1 MNGELQRRLPFSLEA
16 EQSLIASIMIDPSCI
31 DTVSQIVT
39 FDDFYQEEHSELY
52 KIMMS
57 MYSHSKNI
65 DIVTLL
71 DEINKNDI
79 FEGDTG
85 KDYLKL
91 IAGSVPTAANAAD
104 YARIVK
110 EKSVLR
116 RLIEAGEDI
125 SEKAYLGEESA
136 DKLVEYAESQIYSI
150 SQERSNKSFVPLGEL
165 LVSVHRHL
173 EEISEN
179 PEASKGTSSGF
190 SALDNVI
197 VGLFDSDL
205 ILVGARPSMGKTAFA
220 MNIATAVAE
229 KTKKAVCVFSLE
241 MAAEQIVTRMLSSDA
256 LVDSY
261 KMRSGKLD
269 PEEWQAI
276 AHSASKLANLNI
288 LIDDT
293 AGISIGQIRSK
304 MRRIKN
310 PGLVV
315 VDYLQL
321 ISADEGGRRQ
331 ENRVNEVGAISRG
344 LKQLAKE
351 IGAPVLCCAQLS
363 RSPESRPD
371 KRPMLSD
378 LRESGQIEQD
388 ADIVLFLYRDEYYK
402 DKKENQSTAD
412 VIVAK
417 NRHGA
422 VGKVTLGF
430 VGQYTKFV
438 TLAEERGE

>member
-1 MNGELQRRLPFSLEA
+1 MNGELQRRVPFSLEA
-16 EQSLIASIMIDPSCI
+16 EQSLIASVMIDPSCL
-31 DTVSQIVT
+31 DRVSEIVKPV
-39 FDDFYQEEHSELY
+39 DFYQEEHSELY
-52 KIMMS
+52 TIMRS
-57 MYSHSKNI
+57 MYSQSKNI

-71 DEINKNDI
+71 DEVKKSDI

-91 IAGSVPTAANAAD
+91 IAGIVPTAANAVD
-104 YARIVK
+104 YARIVR
-110 EKSVLR
+110 EKAILR
-116 RLIEAGEDI
+116 RLIETGEDI
-125 SEKAYLGEESA
+125 SEKAYLGEDSA
-136 DKLVEYAESQIYSI
+136 DKLVEYAESKIYSI
-150 SQERSNKSFVPLGEL
+150 AEERSNKSFVPLKDL
-165 LVSVHRHL
+165 LVSVHKHL
-173 EEISEN
+173 EEVSEN
-179 PEASKGTSSGF
+179 PEASKGTSSSF

-229 KTKKAVCVFSLE
+229 KTNKPVCVFSLE
-241 MAAEQIVTRMLSSDA
+241 MAAEQIVTRMLSSEA

-261 KMRSGKLD
+261 KMRSGKLET
-269 PEEWQAI
+269 EEWKAI
-276 AHSASKLANLNI
+276 AHAAAKLSRLDI
-288 LIDDT
+288 RIDDT
-293 AGISIGQIRSK
+293 AGISIGQIRAK
-304 MRRIKN
+304 MRRVKD
-310 PGLVV
+310 PALVV

-321 ISADEGGRRQ
+321 ISADEGGRKQ

-402 DKKENQSTAD
+402 DKKDNQSTAD

-430 VGQYTKFV
+430 VSQYTKFV
-438 TLAEERGE
+438 TLANENEG

>member
-1 MNGELQRRLPFSLEA
+1 MNGELQRRVPFSLEA
-16 EQSLIASIMIDPSCI
+16 EQSLIASVMIDPSCL
-31 DTVSQIVT
+31 DVVSEMVSS
-39 FDDFYQEEHSELY
+39 DDFYQEEHSELFR
-52 KIMMS
+52 IMLS
-57 MYSHSKNI
+57 MYALSRNI

-71 DEINKNDI
+71 DEVKKSGV

-91 IAGSVPTAANAAD
+91 IAGVVPTAANAVD
-104 YARIVK
+104 YARIVR
-110 EKSVLR
+110 EKAVLR
-116 RLIEAGEDI
+116 RLIAAGEDI

-150 SQERSNKSFVPLGEL
+150 SKERSGKEFVPLSDV
-165 LVSVHRHL
+165 LVSVHKHL
-173 EEISEN
+173 EEVKEN
-179 PEASKGTSSGF
+179 PEASKGTSSSF
-190 SALDNVI
+190 TALDNVI
-197 VGLFDSDL
+197 VGLFESDL

-220 MNIATAVAE
+220 MNIATEVAR
-229 KTKKAVCVFSLE
+229 KTKKPVCIFSLE
-241 MAAEQIVTRMLSSDA
+241 MSAEQLAMRVLSSEA
-256 LVDSY
+256 LIDSY

-269 PEEWQAI
+269 PDEWEKI
-276 AHSASKLANLNI
+276 ARTAVELAKLDVR
-288 LIDDT
+288 IDDT

-304 MRRIKN
+304 MRRVKD
-310 PGLVV
+310 PALVV

-321 ISADEGGRRQ
+321 VSVDDGRRM

-351 IGAPVLCCAQLS
+351 IKAPVLCCAQLS
-363 RSPESRPD
+363 RSPENRPD
-371 KRPMLSD
+371 KKPMLSD

-402 DKKENQSTAD
+402 EKKDNLNSAD

-430 VGQYTKFV
+430 FSQYTKFV
-438 TLAEERGE
+438 NMSNESEG

>member
-1 MNGELQRRLPFSLEA
+1 MNGELHRRVPFSLEA

-31 DTVSQIVT
+31 DVVSETVSS
-39 FDDFYQEEHSELY
+39 DDFYQEEHAALY
-52 KIMMS
+52 RIMLS
-57 MYSHSKNI
+57 MYSLSRNI

-71 DEINKNDI
+71 DEIKKSEV

-91 IAGSVPTAANAAD
+91 IAGVVPTAANAAD
-104 YARIVK
+104 YARIVR
-110 EKSVLR
+110 EKAVLR
-116 RLIEAGEDI
+116 RLIEAGENI
-125 SEKAYLGEESA
+125 SEKAYLGEENA

-150 SQERSNKSFVPLGEL
+150 AEERSSKSFIQLSDL
-165 LVSVHRHL
+165 LVSVHKHL
-173 EEISEN
+173 EEVKEN
-179 PEASKGTSSGF
+179 PEASRGTSSSF

-220 MNIATAVAE
+220 MNIATAVAR
-229 KTKKAVCVFSLE
+229 KTKKPVCIFSLE
-241 MAAEQIVTRMLSSDA
+241 MAAEQIVTRLLSSEA

-269 PEEWQAI
+269 AEEWENI
-276 AHSASKLANLNI
+276 ARTAVELAKLDI
-288 LIDDT
+288 RIDDT
-293 AGISIGQIRSK
+293 AGISIGQIRAK
-304 MRRIKN
+304 MRRVKD
-310 PGLVV
+310 PALVV

-321 ISADEGGRRQ
+321 ISADDGGRRQ

-388 ADIVLFLYRDEYYK
+388 ADVVLFLYRDEYYK
-402 DKKENQSTAD
+402 DKKDNQSTAE

-430 VGQYTKFV
+430 IGQYTKFV
-438 TLAEERGE
+438 TLANENEG

>member
-1 MNGELQRRLPFSLEA
+1 MNGELQRRVPFSLEA

-31 DTVSQIVT
+31 DVVSETVSS
-39 FDDFYQEEHSELY
+39 DDFYQEEHAALY
-52 KIMMS
+52 RIMLS
-57 MYSHSKNI
+57 MYSLSRNI

-71 DEINKNDI
+71 DEIKKSEV

-91 IAGSVPTAANAAD
+91 IAGVVPTAANAAD
-104 YARIVK
+104 YARIVR
-110 EKSVLR
+110 EKAVLR
-116 RLIEAGEDI
+116 RLIEAGENI
-125 SEKAYLGEESA
+125 SEKAYLGEENA

-150 SQERSNKSFVPLGEL
+150 AEERSSKSFVQLSDL
-165 LVSVHRHL
+165 LVSVHKHL
-173 EEISEN
+173 EEVKEN
-179 PEASKGTSSGF
+179 PEASRGTSSSF

-220 MNIATAVAE
+220 MNIATAVAR
-229 KTKKAVCVFSLE
+229 KTKKPVCIFSLE
-241 MAAEQIVTRMLSSDA
+241 MAAEQIVTRLLSSEA

-269 PEEWQAI
+269 AEEWENI
-276 AHSASKLANLNI
+276 ARTAVELAKLDI
-288 LIDDT
+288 RIDDT
-293 AGISIGQIRSK
+293 AGISIGQIRAK
-304 MRRIKN
+304 MRRVKD
-310 PGLVV
+310 PALVV

-321 ISADEGGRRQ
+321 ISADDGGRRQ

-388 ADIVLFLYRDEYYK
+388 ADVVLFLYRDEYYK
-402 DKKENQSTAD
+402 DKKDNQSTAE

-430 VGQYTKFV
+430 IGQYTKFV
-438 TLAEERGE
+438 TLANENEG

>member
-1 MNGELQRRLPFSLEA
+1 MNSELQRRVPFSLEA
-16 EQSLIASIMIDPSCI
+16 EQSLLASIMIDPSCI
-31 DTVSQIVT
+31 DRVSEMIN
-39 FDDFYQEEHSELY
+39 FDDFYQEEHSEIYNVML
-52 KIMMS
+52 S

-71 DEINKNDI
+71 DEIKKNGI

-85 KDYLKL
+85 RDYLKL
-91 IAGSVPTAANAAD
+91 IAGVVPTAANAAD
-104 YARIVK
+104 YARIVR
-110 EKSVLR
+110 EKAILR
-116 RLIEAGEDI
+116 RLIEMGEDI
-125 SEKAYLGEESA
+125 SEKAYLGEEGA
-136 DKLVEYAESQIYSI
+136 DTLVEYAESQIYSI
-150 SQERSNKSFVPLGEL
+150 AQNRSNKSFVPLSDL
-165 LVSVHRHL
+165 LLSVHRHL
-173 EEISEN
+173 EDIQRD

-190 SALDNVI
+190 STLDNVI

-220 MNIATAVAE
+220 MNIATAVARR
-229 KTKKAVCVFSLE
+229 TKKTVCIFSLE
-241 MAAEQIVTRMLSSDA
+241 MAAEQIVTRMLASEA

-269 PEEWQAI
+269 TEEWEAI
-276 AHSASKLANLNI
+276 AREASKLALLDI
-288 LIDDT
+288 RIDDT

-304 MRRIKN
+304 MRRIKD

-315 VDYLQL
+315 IDYLQL

-363 RSPESRPD
+363 RSPESRND

-402 DKKENQSTAD
+402 DNKENQSTAE

-430 VGQYTKFV
+430 MGQYTKFV
-438 TLAEERGE
+438 NLAEEN

>member
-1 MNGELQRRLPFSLEA
+1 MNGELQRRVPFSLEA

-31 DTVSQIVT
+31 DVVSETVSS
-39 FDDFYQEEHSELY
+39 DDFYQEEHAALY
-52 KIMMS
+52 RIMLS
-57 MYSHSKNI
+57 MYSLSRNI

-71 DEINKNDI
+71 DEIKKSEV

-91 IAGSVPTAANAAD
+91 IAGVVPTAANAAD
-104 YARIVK
+104 YARIVR
-110 EKSVLR
+110 EKAVLR
-116 RLIEAGEDI
+116 RLIEAGENI

-150 SQERSNKSFVPLGEL
+150 AEERSSKSFVQLSDL
-165 LVSVHRHL
+165 LVSVHKHL
-173 EEISEN
+173 EEVKEN
-179 PEASKGTSSGF
+179 PEASRGTSSSF

-220 MNIATAVAE
+220 MNIATAVAR
-229 KTKKAVCVFSLE
+229 KTKKPVCIFSLE
-241 MAAEQIVTRMLSSDA
+241 MAAEQIVTRLLSSEA

-269 PEEWQAI
+269 AEEWENI
-276 AHSASKLANLNI
+276 ARTAVELAKLDI
-288 LIDDT
+288 RIDDT
-293 AGISIGQIRSK
+293 AGISIGQIRAK
-304 MRRIKN
+304 MRRVKD
-310 PGLVV
+310 PALVV

-321 ISADEGGRRQ
+321 ISADDGGRRQ

-388 ADIVLFLYRDEYYK
+388 ADVVLFLYRDEYYK
-402 DKKENQSTAD
+402 DKKDNQSTAE

-430 VGQYTKFV
+430 IGQYTKFV
-438 TLAEERGE
+438 TLANENEG

>member
-1 MNGELQRRLPFSLEA
+1 MNGELQRRVPFSLEA
-16 EQSLIASIMIDPSCI
+16 EQSLIASVMIDPSCL
-31 DTVSQIVT
+31 DVVSEMVSS
-39 FDDFYQEEHSELY
+39 DDFYQEEHSELFR
-52 KIMMS
+52 IMLS
-57 MYSHSKNI
+57 MYALSRNI

-71 DEINKNDI
+71 DEVKKSGV

-91 IAGSVPTAANAAD
+91 IAGVVPTAANAVD
-104 YARIVK
+104 YARIVR
-110 EKSVLR
+110 EKAVLR
-116 RLIEAGEDI
+116 RLIAAGEDI

-136 DKLVEYAESQIYSI
+136 DTLVEYAESQIYSI
-150 SQERSNKSFVPLGEL
+150 SKERSGKEFVPLSEV
-165 LVSVHRHL
+165 LVSVHKHL
-173 EEISEN
+173 EEVKEN
-179 PEASKGTSSGF
+179 PEASKGTSSSF
-190 SALDNVI
+190 TALDNVI
-197 VGLFDSDL
+197 VGLFESDL

-220 MNIATAVAE
+220 MNIATEVAR
-229 KTKKAVCVFSLE
+229 KTKKPVCIFSLE
-241 MAAEQIVTRMLSSDA
+241 MSAEQLAMRVLSSEA
-256 LVDSY
+256 LIDSY

-269 PEEWQAI
+269 PDEWEKI
-276 AHSASKLANLNI
+276 ARTAVELAKLDVR
-288 LIDDT
+288 IDDT

-304 MRRIKN
+304 MRRVKD
-310 PGLVV
+310 PALVV

-321 ISADEGGRRQ
+321 VSVDDGRRM

-351 IGAPVLCCAQLS
+351 IKAPVLCCAQLS

-402 DKKENQSTAD
+402 EKKDNLNSAD

-430 VGQYTKFV
+430 ISQYTKFV
-438 TLAEERGE
+438 TLANENEG

>member
-1 MNGELQRRLPFSLEA
+1 
-16 EQSLIASIMIDPSCI
+16 
-31 DTVSQIVT
+31 
-39 FDDFYQEEHSELY
+39 H
-52 KIMMS
+52 K
-57 MYSHSKNI
+57 
-65 DIVTLL
+65 
-71 DEINKNDI
+71 
-79 FEGDTG
+79 
-85 KDYLKL
+85 
-91 IAGSVPTAANAAD
+91 
-104 YARIVK
+104 
-110 EKSVLR
+110 
-116 RLIEAGEDI
+116 
-125 SEKAYLGEESA
+125 
-136 DKLVEYAESQIYSI
+136 
-150 SQERSNKSFVPLGEL
+150 
-165 LVSVHRHL
+165 HL
-173 EEISEN
+173 EEVKEN
-179 PEASKGTSSGF
+179 PEASRGTSSSL

-220 MNIATAVAE
+220 MNIATAVAR
-229 KTKKAVCVFSLE
+229 KTKKPVCIFSLE
-241 MAAEQIVTRMLSSDA
+241 MAAEQIVTRLLSSEA

-269 PEEWQAI
+269 AEEWENI
-276 AHSASKLANLNI
+276 ARTAVELAKLDI
-288 LIDDT
+288 RIDDT
-293 AGISIGQIRSK
+293 AGISIGQIRAK
-304 MRRIKN
+304 MRRVKD
-310 PGLVV
+310 PALVV

-321 ISADEGGRRQ
+321 ISADDGGRRQ

-388 ADIVLFLYRDEYYK
+388 ADVVLFLYRDEYYK
-402 DKKENQSTAD
+402 DKKDNQSTAE

-430 VGQYTKFV
+430 IGQYTKFV
-438 TLAEERGE
+438 TLANENEG

>member
-1 MNGELQRRLPFSLEA
+1 MNGELQRRVPFSLEA
-16 EQSLIASIMIDPSCI
+16 EQSVLASIMIDPSCI
-31 DTVSQIVT
+31 DKVSEMLT
-39 FDDFYQEEHSELY
+39 YDDFYQEEHSELY
-52 KIMMS
+52 KVMLS
-57 MYSHSKNI
+57 MYSRSRNI

-71 DEINKNDI
+71 DEIRKSDI

-85 KDYLKL
+85 RDYLKL
-91 IAGSVPTAANAAD
+91 IAGVVPTAANAVD
-104 YARIVK
+104 YARIVR
-110 EKSVLR
+110 EKAILR

-125 SEKAYLGEESA
+125 SEKAYLGEDSA
-136 DKLVEYAESQIYSI
+136 DKLVEYAETKIYSI
-150 SQERSNKSFVPLGEL
+150 SQEKSSKSFVPLSEL
-165 LVSVHRHL
+165 LVSVHKHL
-173 EEISEN
+173 EEISKN
-179 PEASKGTSSGF
+179 PEASKGTSTSF
-190 SALDNVI
+190 SKLDNVI

-229 KTKKAVCVFSLE
+229 KTKKPVCVFSLE
-241 MAAEQIVTRMLSSDA
+241 MAAEQIVTRMLSSEA

-269 PEEWQAI
+269 HDEWEEL
-276 AHSASKLANLNI
+276 AHAAGKLSRLNI
-288 LIDDT
+288 MIDDT
-293 AGISIGQIRSK
+293 AGISIGQIRAK

-321 ISADEGGRRQ
+321 ISADEGGRKQ

-402 DKKENQSTAD
+402 DKKENQSTAE

-422 VGKVTLGF
+422 VGRVELGF
-430 VGQYTKFV
+430 VSQYTKFV
-438 TLAEERGE
+438 SLAEDNKE

>member
-1 MNGELQRRLPFSLEA
+1 MNGELQRRVPFSLEA

-31 DTVSQIVT
+31 DRVSEIVN
-39 FDDFYQEEHSELY
+39 FNDFYQEEHADLY
-52 KIMMS
+52 RTMLS
-57 MYSHSKNI
+57 MYSQSRNI

-71 DEINKNDI
+71 DEIKKSEV

-91 IAGSVPTAANAAD
+91 IAGVVPTAANAAD
-104 YARIVK
+104 YARIVR
-110 EKSVLR
+110 EKAVLR
-116 RLIEAGEDI
+116 RLIEAGENI
-125 SEKAYLGEESA
+125 SEKAYLGEENA

-150 SQERSNKSFVPLGEL
+150 AEERSSKSFVQLSDL
-165 LVSVHRHL
+165 LVSVHKHL
-173 EEISEN
+173 EEVTEN
-179 PEASKGTSSGF
+179 PAASRGTSSGF
-190 SALDNVI
+190 SALANVI

-220 MNIATAVAE
+220 MNIATAVAR
-229 KTKKAVCVFSLE
+229 KTKKPVCIFSLE
-241 MAAEQIVTRMLSSDA
+241 MAAEQIVTRLLSSEA

-269 PEEWQAI
+269 AEEWENI
-276 AHSASKLANLNI
+276 ARTAVELAKLDI
-288 LIDDT
+288 RIDDT
-293 AGISIGQIRSK
+293 AGISIGQIRAK
-304 MRRIKN
+304 MRRVKD
-310 PGLVV
+310 PALVV

-321 ISADEGGRRQ
+321 ISADDGGRRQ

-388 ADIVLFLYRDEYYK
+388 ADVVLFLYRDEYYK
-402 DKKENQSTAD
+402 DKKDNQSTAE

-417 NRHGA
+417 NRHGV
-422 VGKVTLGF
+422 VGKVELGF
-430 VGQYTKFV
+430 VSQYTKFV
-438 TLAEERGE
+438 SLADDDKE

>member
-1 MNGELQRRLPFSLEA
+1 MNGELQRRVPFSLEA
-16 EQSLIASIMIDPSCI
+16 EQSLIASVMIDPSCL
-31 DTVSQIVT
+31 DVVSEMVSS
-39 FDDFYQEEHSELY
+39 DDFYQEEHSELFR
-52 KIMMS
+52 IMLS
-57 MYSHSKNI
+57 MYALSRNI

-71 DEINKNDI
+71 DEVKKSGV

-91 IAGSVPTAANAAD
+91 IAGVVPTAANAVD
-104 YARIVK
+104 YARIVR
-110 EKSVLR
+110 EKAVLR
-116 RLIEAGEDI
+116 RLIAAGEDI

-136 DKLVEYAESQIYSI
+136 DTLVEYAESQIYSI
-150 SQERSNKSFVPLGEL
+150 SKERSGKEFVPLSDV
-165 LVSVHRHL
+165 LVSVHKHL
-173 EEISEN
+173 EEVKEN
-179 PEASKGTSSGF
+179 PEASKGTSSSF
-190 SALDNVI
+190 TALDNVI
-197 VGLFDSDL
+197 VGLFESDL

-220 MNIATAVAE
+220 MNIATEVAR
-229 KTKKAVCVFSLE
+229 KTKKPVCIFSLE
-241 MAAEQIVTRMLSSDA
+241 MSEEQLAMRVLSSEA
-256 LVDSY
+256 LIDSY

-269 PEEWQAI
+269 PDEWEKI
-276 AHSASKLANLNI
+276 ARTAVELAKLDVR
-288 LIDDT
+288 IDDT

-304 MRRIKN
+304 MRRVKD
-310 PGLVV
+310 PALVV

-321 ISADEGGRRQ
+321 VSVDDGRRM

-351 IGAPVLCCAQLS
+351 IKAPVLCCAQLS

-371 KRPMLSD
+371 KKPMLSD

-402 DKKENQSTAD
+402 EKKDNLNSAD

-430 VGQYTKFV
+430 FSQYTKFV
-438 TLAEERGE
+438 NMSNESEG

>member
-1 MNGELQRRLPFSLEA
+1 MNGELQRRVPFSLEA

-31 DTVSQIVT
+31 DVVSETVSS
-39 FDDFYQEEHSELY
+39 DDFYQEEHAALY
-52 KIMMS
+52 RIMLS
-57 MYSHSKNI
+57 MYSLSRNI

-71 DEINKNDI
+71 DEIKKSEV

-91 IAGSVPTAANAAD
+91 IAGVVPTAANAAD
-104 YARIVK
+104 YARIVR
-110 EKSVLR
+110 EKAVLR
-116 RLIEAGEDI
+116 RLIEAGENI
-125 SEKAYLGEESA
+125 SEKAYLGEENA

-150 SQERSNKSFVPLGEL
+150 AEERSSKSFIQLSDL
-165 LVSVHRHL
+165 LVSVHKHL
-173 EEISEN
+173 EEVKEN
-179 PEASKGTSSGF
+179 PEASRGTSSSF

-220 MNIATAVAE
+220 MNIATAVAR
-229 KTKKAVCVFSLE
+229 KTKKPVCIFSLE
-241 MAAEQIVTRMLSSDA
+241 MAAEQIVTRLLSSEA

-269 PEEWQAI
+269 AEEWENI
-276 AHSASKLANLNI
+276 ARTAVELAKLDI
-288 LIDDT
+288 RIDDT
-293 AGISIGQIRSK
+293 AGISIGQIRAK
-304 MRRIKN
+304 MRRVKD
-310 PGLVV
+310 PALVV

-321 ISADEGGRRQ
+321 ISADDGGRRQ

-388 ADIVLFLYRDEYYK
+388 ADVVLFLYRDEYYK
-402 DKKENQSTAD
+402 DKKDNQSTAE

-430 VGQYTKFV
+430 IGQYTKFV
-438 TLAEERGE
+438 TLANENEG

>member
-1 MNGELQRRLPFSLEA
+1 MNGELQRRVPFSLEA
-16 EQSLIASIMIDPSCI
+16 EQSLIASVMIDPSCL
-31 DTVSQIVT
+31 DVVSEMVSS
-39 FDDFYQEEHSELY
+39 DDFYQEEHSELFR
-52 KIMMS
+52 IMLS
-57 MYSHSKNI
+57 MYALSRNI

-71 DEINKNDI
+71 DEVKKSGV

-91 IAGSVPTAANAAD
+91 IAGVVPTAANAVD
-104 YARIVK
+104 YARIVR
-110 EKSVLR
+110 EKAVLR
-116 RLIEAGEDI
+116 RLIAAGEDI

-136 DKLVEYAESQIYSI
+136 DTLVEYAESQIYSI
-150 SQERSNKSFVPLGEL
+150 SKERSGKEFVPLSDV
-165 LVSVHRHL
+165 LVSVHKHL
-173 EEISEN
+173 EEVKEN
-179 PEASKGTSSGF
+179 PEASKGTSSSF
-190 SALDNVI
+190 TALDNVI
-197 VGLFDSDL
+197 VGLFESDL

-220 MNIATAVAE
+220 MNIATEVAR
-229 KTKKAVCVFSLE
+229 KTKKPVCIFSLE
-241 MAAEQIVTRMLSSDA
+241 MSAEQLAMRVLSSEA
-256 LVDSY
+256 LIDSY

-269 PEEWQAI
+269 PDEWEKI
-276 AHSASKLANLNI
+276 ARTAVELAKLDVR
-288 LIDDT
+288 IDDT

-304 MRRIKN
+304 MRRVKD
-310 PGLVV
+310 PALVV

-321 ISADEGGRRQ
+321 VSVDDGRRM

-351 IGAPVLCCAQLS
+351 IKAPVLCCAQLS

-402 DKKENQSTAD
+402 EKKDNLNSAD

-430 VGQYTKFV
+430 FSQYTKFV
-438 TLAEERGE
+438 NMSNESEG

>member
-1 MNGELQRRLPFSLEA
+1 
-16 EQSLIASIMIDPSCI
+16 MIDPSCI
-31 DTVSQIVT
+31 DVVSDIVNS
-39 FDDFYQEEHSELY
+39 DDFYQEEHAALY
-52 KIMMS
+52 RIMLS
-57 MYSHSKNI
+57 MYSLSRNI

-71 DEINKNDI
+71 DEIKKNEV

-91 IAGSVPTAANAAD
+91 IAGIVPTAANAAD
-104 YARIVK
+104 YARIVR
-110 EKSVLR
+110 EKAVLR

-136 DKLVEYAESQIYSI
+136 DKLVEYAETRIYSI
-150 SQERSNKSFVPLGEL
+150 AEERSNKSFVQLSDL
-165 LVSVHRHL
+165 LVSVHKHL
-173 EEISEN
+173 EEVKEN
-179 PEASKGTSSGF
+179 PEASKGTSSSF

-220 MNIATAVAE
+220 MNIATAVAR
-229 KTKKAVCVFSLE
+229 KTKKPVCIFSLE
-241 MAAEQIVTRMLSSDA
+241 MAAEQIVTRMLSSEA

-269 PEEWQAI
+269 PEEWENI
-276 AHSASKLANLNI
+276 ARTAVELAKLDI
-288 LIDDT
+288 RIDDT
-293 AGISIGQIRSK
+293 AGISIGQIRAK
-304 MRRIKN
+304 MRRVKD
-310 PGLVV
+310 PALVV

-321 ISADEGGRRQ
+321 ISVDDGKRQ

-402 DKKENQSTAD
+402 DKKDNQSTAD

-430 VGQYTKFV
+430 ISQYTKFV
-438 TLAEERGE
+438 TLANENEG